1 MSGKTKGYL
10 NMERKTN
17 NDTIATLKLS
27 GEAETIVS
35 GADQLRNLLAVFN
48 KY

>member
-1 MSGKTKGYL
+1 MYLKFLKVLNMSGKTKGYL

-27 GEAETIVS
+27 GEAETIIS
-35 GADQLRNLLAVFN
+35 GAD
-48 KY
+48 